1 MQITFDTDKDAV
13 AKVLAVTHAAYGLAE
28 QTLTH
33 TTTKTIGDHSISQTT
48 SVTGAALEVA
58 TPAATI
64 APNDNPETGVD
75 TLQKDKDGLPWD
87 NRIHSTPPT
96 MNGDGLWRAKRG
108 RKDEEY
114 AAVKASYAPAPAAVA
129 PAAPPAPPA
138 MPAAPAPIA
147 PAVTAYTTL
156 SEFLREAI
164 ANQTGGCS
172 AEWVKDSLTNMGVVD
187 GDVLNLQGEP
197 DEKLQEILGQFKA
210 ALGVA

>member
-1 MQITFDTDKDAV
+1 MQITFDTDKDAI
-13 AKVLAVTHAAYGLAE
+13 AKVLAVTHAAYGLAVE
-28 QTLTH
+28 GVLLT
-33 TTTKTIGDHSISQTT
+33 TEANDAIGPT
-48 SVTGAALEVA
+48 LEVA
-58 TPAATI
+58 TPTAPIPI
-64 APNDNPETGVD
+64 APDDNPATGVD

-96 MNGDGLWRAKRG
+96 MTADGMWRAKRG
-108 RKDEEY
+108 RTAEDY
-114 AAVKASYAPAPAAVA
+114 AAVKASYAPPPTA

-138 MPAAPAPIA
+138 MPSAPAPIS

-156 SEFLREAI
+156 SDFLRDAI
-164 ANQTGGCS
+164 ANQTSGCS

-197 DEKLQEILGQFKA
+197 DEKLQAILGQFKA